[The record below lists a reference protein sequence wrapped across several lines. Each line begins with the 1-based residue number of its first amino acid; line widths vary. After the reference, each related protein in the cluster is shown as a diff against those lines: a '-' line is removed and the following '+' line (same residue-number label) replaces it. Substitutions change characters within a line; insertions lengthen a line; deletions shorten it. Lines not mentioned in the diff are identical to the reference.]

1 MWLTIGVTFDL
12 CTKKATSNFCFCL
25 VFRMHLFS
33 ATYYTNDYV
42 NYMRSSYFSTINFKL
57 NVCLLIYLILITQHI
72 CKIYRGVMIYKCL
85 YICYYIRTYDKIKH
99 QSGRFTDSNEGQSV
113 CFLENK
119 FVSKNDSRVLIS
131 GTTR

>member
-1 MWLTIGVTFDL
+1 
-12 CTKKATSNFCFCL
+12 
-25 VFRMHLFS
+25 
-33 ATYYTNDYV
+33 
-42 NYMRSSYFSTINFKL
+42 
-57 NVCLLIYLILITQHI
+57 
-72 CKIYRGVMIYKCL
+72 MIYKCL

-99 QSGRFTDSNEGQSV
+99 QSGRFTDSNERQSV